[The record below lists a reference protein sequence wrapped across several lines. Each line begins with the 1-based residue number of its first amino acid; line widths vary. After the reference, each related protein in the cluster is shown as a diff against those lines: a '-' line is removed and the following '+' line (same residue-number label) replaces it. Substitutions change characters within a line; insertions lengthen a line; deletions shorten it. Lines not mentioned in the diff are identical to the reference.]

1 MNDDKYYQYIRY
13 FIILVLAA
21 ATAAATAGVVWLV
34 QWMFALDFSKD
45 DLERIFWTL
54 LGLLVLG
61 VAVPG
66 AAAFKAVNKDDPNHP
81 QQ

>member
-1 MNDDKYYQYIRY
+1 MDNNNYYQYIRY

-21 ATAAATAGVVWLV
+21 ATAGVVWLV
-34 QWMFALDFSKD
+34 QWMFAFDFSKD

-54 LGLLVLG
+54 LGLLG
-61 VAVPG
+61 IAVPG
-66 AAAFKAVNKDDPNHP
+66 AAAFKAVNKADPNHP